1 MKHPPSV
8 KNLKAIKFL
17 DKVPFFESDTFFERN
32 GTDINRMI
40 KKEKVFSKNYDNYI
54 RIDIRNIKSNLISE
68 DMSTIKYKDLLS
80 LSEYCF
86 DRVLYLSPDK
96 TEVYGMQ
103 LGIDS
108 EYLTTW
114 ITVDFGL
121 LFGEYSIPKSKN
133 LMSTMYPKYQILRDG
148 DDYITDRDK
157 ILDTDIPLR
166 IYGLKFGG
174 MKVYLED
181 DPTKPVFL
189 ASLRELD

>member
-1 MKHPPSV
+1 MKHPPSA
-8 KNLKAIKFL
+8 KNLKTIKFL
-17 DKVPFFESDTFFERN
+17 DKVPFFESDTFFKRN

-40 KKEKVFSKNYDNYI
+40 KKETVISKKYDNYV
-54 RIDIRNIKSNLISE
+54 RIGIRNTESKLISK
-68 DMSTIKYKDLLS
+68 DMDTIKYKDLLS

-86 DRVLYLSPDK
+86 DRDLYLSPDK

-108 EYLTTW
+108 EFLTTW

-121 LFGEYSIPKSKN
+121 LFGDYPIPKSKN

-157 ILDTDIPLR
+157 ILDTDISLR
-166 IYGLKFGG
+166 IYGIKFGG
-174 MKVYLED
+174 MKVYLDD

-189 ASLRELD
+189 ASLKELD